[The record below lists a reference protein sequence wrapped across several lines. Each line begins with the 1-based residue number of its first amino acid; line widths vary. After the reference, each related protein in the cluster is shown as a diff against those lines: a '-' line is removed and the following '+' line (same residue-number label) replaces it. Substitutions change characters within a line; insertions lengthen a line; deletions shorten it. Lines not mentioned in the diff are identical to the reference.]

1 MSPRSS
7 APLTHEFI
15 LLGLLEERPMHGYDL
30 FRALQGLEGLALIWR
45 IKQSMLYALLDKL
58 EGQAYVE
65 YKMLPGGA
73 HPPRKEY
80 RPTQTGRAA
89 FHAWRQAPVEHAH
102 EMRQEFLA
110 RLFFARNVNA
120 QSALDLID
128 CQQERCRAWQARL
141 LDEFAALGGAP
152 SFERFVF
159 SFRVQQVEGIL
170 AWLDQVRQELSR

>member
-7 APLTHEFI
+7 APLTLEFI

-30 FRALQGLEGLALIWR
+30 FRALHGLEGLALIWR

-58 EGQAYVE
+58 EGQGFVE

-73 HPPRKEY
+73 HPPRKDY
-80 RPTQTGRAA
+80 RPTKAGQAA

-110 RLFFARNVNA
+110 RLYFAQRQDA
-120 QSALDLID
+120 RSALELVIAS
-128 CQQERCRAWQARL
+128 RSAAGPGRRACRMSSRHSAARQASNTL
-141 LDEFAALGGAP
+141 
-152 SFERFVF
+152 SF
-159 SFRVQQVEGIL
+159 
-170 AWLDQVRQELSR
+170 LSASSR

>member
-1 MSPRSS
+1 MSPRLS
-7 APLTHEFI
+7 APLTLEFI

-45 IKQSMLYALLDKL
+45 VKQSMLYALLDKL
-58 EGQAYVE
+58 EGRGLVE

-73 HPPRKEY
+73 HPPRKDY
-80 RPTQTGRAA
+80 HPTEAGRAA

-110 RLFFARNVNA
+110 RFYFARRRSA
-120 QSALDLID
+120 RSALDLLA
-128 CQQERCRAWQARL
+128 CQQERCRTWQVRL
-141 LDEFAALGGAP
+141 LDEFGALGGSP

-170 AWLDQVRQELSR
+170 AWLEQVRKELSQ